1 VSALGLLNKRREFA
15 IIIVGFK
22 IDNKKIICDVED
34 GGGLTPPRLQLVHL
48 PPLPHRLADYVI
60 TAITHGRENT
70 SYYYYYIV
78 AHAHG

>member
-1 VSALGLLNKRREFA
+1 MSTTA
-15 IIIVGFK
+15 
-22 IDNKKIICDVED
+22 
-34 GGGLTPPRLQLVHL
+34 LTPPRLQLVHL

-70 SYYYYYIV
+70 TIIIIII